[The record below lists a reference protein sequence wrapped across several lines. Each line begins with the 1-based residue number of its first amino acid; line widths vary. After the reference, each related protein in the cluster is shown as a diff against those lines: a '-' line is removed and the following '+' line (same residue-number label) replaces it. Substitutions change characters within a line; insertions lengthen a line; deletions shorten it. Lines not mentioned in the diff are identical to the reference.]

1 MALSS
6 NPGTRRFRWPL
17 LPVLDRMVS
26 LELAKTLA
34 TILIVLVTII
44 VSRKFLGILTKAI
57 EGEVATDTVF
67 SLLGLKTLTALAI
80 LLPPSLFMAVLTVMG
95 RMYRDHEMSVLASAG
110 VGPRRLY
117 RSIGWVVGPVF
128 VLSAYL
134 ALVVMP
140 WSERHIQ
147 QLIMRD
153 EGTHDVRGIK
163 PGRFNEFSAGDVV
176 LYAEGLDDHHDMTN
190 IFVQSRQNTSTG
202 VVIAERGR
210 LKKAENGDT
219 FVVLNQGKRY
229 QGTPGQT
236 DYTLSEFGEYG
247 VRISGPEEMSAT
259 LKREATDSLQLLT
272 NGTAKELAE
281 LQKRIAVPLG
291 IIALAL
297 LAVPLARVSP
307 RQGPYG
313 NVFSAFIIYIV
324 YENAQKIS
332 QGMLMSG
339 KIPPWTAY
347 AAIYGILLAMTLLL
361 FLKNLGPRWLK
372 HSLGFRRR
380 R

>member
-1 MALSS
+1 MAL
-6 NPGTRRFRWPL
+6 NPDPKPRRLRWPL

-147 QLIMRD
+147 QRRD
-153 EGTHDVRGIK
+153 PRRARHQARAFQ
-163 PGRFNEFSAGDVV
+163 R
-176 LYAEGLDDHHDMTN
+176 
-190 IFVQSRQNTSTG
+190 VQ
-202 VVIAERGR
+202 
-210 LKKAENGDT
+210 
-219 FVVLNQGKRY
+219 
-229 QGTPGQT
+229 
-236 DYTLSEFGEYG
+236 
-247 VRISGPEEMSAT
+247 
-259 LKREATDSLQLLT
+259 
-272 NGTAKELAE
+272 
-281 LQKRIAVPLG
+281 
-291 IIALAL
+291 
-297 LAVPLARVSP
+297 
-307 RQGPYG
+307 
-313 NVFSAFIIYIV
+313 
-324 YENAQKIS
+324 
-332 QGMLMSG
+332 
-339 KIPPWTAY
+339 
-347 AAIYGILLAMTLLL
+347 
-361 FLKNLGPRWLK
+361 
-372 HSLGFRRR
+372 RR
-380 R
+380 